1 MSADEPASDQF
12 DIEGAAEAGG
22 DRDQPRKG
30 RSGSETRKKGY
41 LVTSR
46 YDEAEFAELEE
57 AASKVGLTRASY
69 QRVQSLAKPKTR
81 STRRPPI
88 EREMAAQL
96 LGQVGR
102 VGGNLHQ
109 LVRHL
114 NFGRDVEQGRVIA
127 VIETLELLKDE
138 IMQALG
144 RKGAQIAKPEQE
156 PERQVA

>member
-1 MSADEPASDQF
+1 VTAPNPTPDPSAP
-12 DIEGAAEAGG
+12 AEAAPPVLKKT
-22 DRDQPRKG
+22 RR
-30 RSGSETRKKGY
+30 GSESRKKSIP
-41 LVTSR
+41 VTSR

-57 AASKVGLTRASY
+57 AASRAGLSRASY
-69 QRVQSLAKPKTR
+69 QRVQSLTKTKTR

-88 EREMAAQL
+88 ERELAAQL

-114 NFGRDVEQGRVIA
+114 NFGRELEEQRLAEVLA
-127 VIETLELLKDE
+127 ALEELKGE

-144 RKGAQIAKPEQE
+144 RSTGHKP
-156 PERQVA
+156 A